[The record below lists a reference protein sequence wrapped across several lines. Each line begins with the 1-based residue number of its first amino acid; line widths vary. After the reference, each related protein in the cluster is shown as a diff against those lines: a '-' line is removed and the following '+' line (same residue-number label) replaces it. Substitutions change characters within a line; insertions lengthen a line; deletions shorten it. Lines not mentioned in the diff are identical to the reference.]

1 MSFICNIGLYLIL
14 IFLDLLIV
22 KTTIQFNP
30 FSISMREPLLGISL
44 LCLST
49 LWLAVSILFGRK

>member
-1 MSFICNIGLYLIL
+1 MNLICSIGLYLIL
-14 IFLDLLIV
+14 IFLDLLIG
-22 KTTIQFNP
+22 KITIQFSP

-49 LWLAVSILFGRK
+49 LWLGVSILFGRK

>member
-1 MSFICNIGLYLIL
+1 MSLICIIGLYLIL
-14 IFLDLLIV
+14 IFLDLLIG

-30 FSISMREPLLGISL
+30 FLIFMREPLLGISL

-49 LWLAVSILFGRK
+49 LWLVVSILFGRK